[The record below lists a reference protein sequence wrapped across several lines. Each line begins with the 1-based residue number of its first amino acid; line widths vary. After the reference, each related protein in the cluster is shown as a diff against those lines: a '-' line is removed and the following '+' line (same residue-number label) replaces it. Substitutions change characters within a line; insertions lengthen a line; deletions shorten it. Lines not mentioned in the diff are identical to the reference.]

1 MTTAMNT
8 KLQLTWLAPDERIEV
23 KKFYCQYMPYARLLQ
38 KESVCVLTQADPN
51 LDRFSEITSS
61 KIACSK
67 IIASARIRPIGELA
81 ILTGMLVHPDFRGQG
96 VGHKLMQ
103 ALDSVLCDGKTY
115 IFALAHLEGFYAQH
129 GFTVIEDAPNDIAQ
143 LFLKY
148 QGPEKEL
155 VLMGLTP
162 FNPDSETAPNN

>member
-8 KLQLTWLAPDERIEV
+8 KLQLTWLAADERIEV
-23 KKFYCQYMPYARLLQ
+23 KKFYRQYMPYARLLQ

-61 KIACSK
+61 KTICSE
-67 IIASARIRPIGELA
+67 IVASVRIRPIGELA

-96 VGHKLMQ
+96 VGHQLMDEL
-103 ALDSVLCDGKTY
+103 ASVINNGKTY

-129 GFTVIEDAPNDIAQ
+129 GFSAVSSAPNDIQQ

-148 QGPEKEL
+148 QRDSERL
-155 VLMGLTP
+155 VLMGLT
-162 FNPDSETAPNN
+162 